1 MASLAL
7 ALVFALSHLPLLPP
21 HSSPPAPTS
30 HTHARA
36 RTNAPTLTLTRCEYG
51 DGAVYEGS
59 WFKGKP
65 HGEGALALVP
75 APLESP
81 L

>member
-7 ALVFALSHLPLLPP
+7 ALVPAPSHLPFSLPSPLPP
-21 HSSPPAPTS
+21 PHPPALTP
-30 HTHARA
+30 AL
-36 RTNAPTLTLTRCEYG
+36 TNAPTLTLTRCEYG

-75 APLESP
+75 APPESP
-81 L
+81 V

>member
-1 MASLAL
+1 MRAL
-7 ALVFALSHLPLLPP
+7 
-21 HSSPPAPTS
+21 T
-30 HTHARA
+30 T
-36 RTNAPTLTLTRCEYG
+36 APTLTLTRCEYG